1 MNNFEKPFH
10 TQKHTNPKEQSPIQ
24 PEIYPPIRSIIID
37 SNMIDSDTEKQLQ
50 IIHDEG
56 IEIDYHASVNYFKRL
71 HMLHSG
77 SETYVISTCS
87 PQDKFSKDFYNCTG
101 IIMVG
106 KDKKSKK
113 QLSIMT
119 HQDPEKFLT
128 TKKDDFIDDLSI
140 GIENIKDHTE
150 QGSIDVI
157 ILGGHNNLKEYE
169 QSLVLLNKVITEKL
183 NIEPT
188 VIAGPDLRGGP
199 THAYFNTQKRRLYL
213 IRQAPREDSTN
224 YNFKPS
230 EYSQISKPWQRYRDK
245 NSY

>member
-1 MNNFEKPFH
+1 MNNFEKII
-10 TQKHTNPKEQSPIQ
+10 NPLIHNKPQEQPPVQS
-24 PEIYPPIRSIIID
+24 ENYSPIRSIIIN
-37 SNMIDSDTEKQLQ
+37 SNMIDPDTEKQLKE
-50 IIHDEG
+50 INDKG

-71 HMLHSG
+71 HMLHNG

-87 PQDKFSKDFYNCTG
+87 PQDKFSKDYYNCTG

-106 KDKKSKK
+106 KDKNSKK

-128 TKKDDFIDDLSI
+128 TKKEDFIDDLSI
-140 GIENIKDHTE
+140 GIERIKDHTE
-150 QGSIDVI
+150 QDSIDVI

-230 EYSQISKPWQRYRDK
+230 EYPEVSKPWQRYRDK